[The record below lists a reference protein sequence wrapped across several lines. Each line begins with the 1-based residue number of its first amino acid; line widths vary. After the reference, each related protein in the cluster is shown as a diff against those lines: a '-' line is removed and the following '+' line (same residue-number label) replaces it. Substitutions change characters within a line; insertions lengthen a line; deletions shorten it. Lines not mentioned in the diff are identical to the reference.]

1 MHPLLKEILDPPLAC
16 MVNKVNKVIEI
27 NFQLSGAG
35 NRLLANSVPF
45 VKETGKNQKICHVL
59 RFLSPDNQL
68 FLAFYALEG
77 IRKPTIELTLS
88 S

>member
-1 MHPLLKEILDPPLAC
+1 M
-16 MVNKVNKVIEI
+16 VNKVIEI

-35 NRLLANSVPF
+35 NRLLTDSVLF
-45 VKETGKNQKICHVL
+45 VKETGKNQKICYVL
-59 RFLSPDNQL
+59 RFLSADNQL

-77 IRKPTIELTLS
+77 IRELTLS

>member
-1 MHPLLKEILDPPLAC
+1 

-35 NRLLANSVPF
+35 NRLLADSVLLT

-59 RFLSPDNQL
+59 RFLSADNQL

-77 IRKPTIELTLS
+77 IRELTLS